1 MAAPFHFRVAGRFVP
16 GFLAAALA
24 TAAWSDITFRRPTD
38 RPEWPRGTELIRFER
53 RDSLVNIRAQLRS
66 RSGREV
72 SGVLIFDTGSPAFVV
87 KQSVWN
93 ALEVDTIEMHG
104 SYVSIVRRPLQEVR
118 IGDASLPD
126 IPISGLLA
134 DSLLDEDVL
143 GVFAPSSIEDRGLVL
158 DYDRSLLA
166 LVPPAPALVAADSV
180 SGPERSAS
188 LDGRRRRSKAA
199 YAAVLRPEAIAVPF
213 DLYAGGRMLL
223 SVEVVDPSLETG
235 RVPFTLLLDTG
246 ASVFTLFQDVVGERM
261 PQARRWPRLRDQP
274 FRTVLG
280 SSSEDLTVLPRVAL
294 PRASQPL
301 SIDRVEAGVVS
312 RGSLP
317 ELEGSIPARIHGM
330 LGNSFL
336 ARYRMLVDY
345 RNQMLWLEPK
355 SHAPESALHAAHVGI
370 RLETR
375 WGRLWVKTVRPGS
388 SADRAGIQPG
398 DVIVAID
405 GASGLAAER
414 AERLLE
420 GDANTEVTLVVR
432 RQSVERILKLKRQPV
447 SP

>member
-1 MAAPFHFRVAGRFVP
+1 MTGPFRRRVAGRLVP
-16 GFLAAALA
+16 GFLAATLA
-24 TAAWSDITFRRPTD
+24 TAAWSDITFRRPAD
-38 RPEWPRGTELIRFER
+38 QPEWPRGTELIRFELGHSVV
-53 RDSLVNIRAQLRS
+53 DIRAQLRS
-66 RSGREV
+66 RSGREM
-72 SGVLIFDTGSPAFVV
+72 SGVLIFDTGAPAFVV

-93 ALEVDTIEMHG
+93 ALEVDTIEMRG
-104 SYVSIVRRPLQEVR
+104 SYFSIVRRPLQEVR
-118 IGDASLPD
+118 MGEVSLSD
-126 IPISGLLA
+126 IPISGLMA

-143 GVFAPSSIEDRGLVL
+143 GLFAPSLIEDRGFVL

-180 SGPERSAS
+180 SGPERNTS
-188 LDGRRRRSKAA
+188 LDARRRRSKAA
-199 YAAVLRPEAIAVPF
+199 YARVLRPEAIAVPF
-213 DLYAGGRMLL
+213 DLYAGGRMLV
-223 SVEVVDPSLETG
+223 SVEVVDPSLEAG

-246 ASVFTLFQDVVGERM
+246 ASAFTLFQDVVGERM
-261 PQARRWPRLRDQP
+261 PQARRWPRLRDQE

-280 SSSEDLTVLPRVAL
+280 SSRMDLTVLPRVAL

-301 SIDRVEAGVVS
+301 SFDRVEAAVVN
-312 RGSLP
+312 RASLP
-317 ELEGSIPARIHGM
+317 DLEGNIPSRIHGM

-336 ARYRMLVDY
+336 ARYRVLVDY

-355 SHAPESALHAAHVGI
+355 AHAPERALHAAHVGI
-370 RLETR
+370 RLENR
-375 WGRLWVKTVRPGS
+375 WGRLWVKSVSPGS
-388 SADRAGIQPG
+388 SADRAGIEPG

-405 GASGLAAER
+405 GASGLTAER

-432 RQSVERILKLKRQPV
+432 RQSVERVLKLKRQPV